1 MSEVQFPAGLTAK
14 APHENAPDFF
24 KAKIVIHVKDLGNWL
39 REKNKAGEEW
49 VSLDVKESKGGKWY
63 ASVDEW
69 KPDPNRQAPQDSAG
83 SDRNN
88 TDPAPDDGDFDPDS
102 DSPF

>member
-1 MSEVQFPAGLTAK
+1 MSEIQFPEGLTVK
-14 APHENAPDFF
+14 APHENAPDFV
-24 KAKIVIHVKDLGNWL
+24 KAKITIKVKDLGNWL

-69 KPDPNRQAPQDSAG
+69 KPDPDRQAPQDSTNSAPKPEDF
-83 SDRNN
+83 SD
-88 TDPAPDDGDFDPDS
+88 DI
-102 DSPF
+102 PF